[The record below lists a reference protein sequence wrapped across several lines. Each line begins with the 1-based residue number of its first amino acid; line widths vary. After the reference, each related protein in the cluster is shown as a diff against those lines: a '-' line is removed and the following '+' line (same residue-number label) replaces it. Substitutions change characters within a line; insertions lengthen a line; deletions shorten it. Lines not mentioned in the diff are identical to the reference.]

1 MERHRFDTLSFAF
14 GLIYLLIGLMFLI
27 PATPF
32 DLAPVVA
39 ASLRWVWPVAIIGI
53 GAAIIVPLVRTRA
66 TSEPE
71 DADQG

>member
-1 MERHRFDTLSFAF
+1 MQRHRFDTLSFAF

-39 ASLRWVWPVAIIGI
+39 ASLRWVWPLAIIGI
-53 GAAIIVPLVRTRA
+53 GAAIVIPLVRTDR
-66 TSEPE
+66 TRPQE
-71 DADQG
+71 QGET

>member
-32 DLAPVVA
+32 DLAPVIA

-53 GAAIIVPLVRTRA
+53 GAAIIVPLVRTDR
-66 TSEPE
+66 TDGTEE
-71 DADQG
+71 DR